1 MQSSLA
7 VNDGA
12 ITGTLKYLSGNN
24 AITNVWGEGNFMCL
38 DFNSTDFS
46 DLTSVRVGL
55 DPSQGSGLV
64 EIIDDPDKNGV
75 FKVTNKDTQVFKIV
89 ATDSNNN
96 TATTT
101 YDLSGLTL
109 EAAPVPPTPTSPF
122 DDVDAPDGQATVKRM
137 DWSTNEVVDTTVS
150 VDDLQETVVI
160 NKETNRITGKSKQT
174 RLSTELYTPQDGYY
188 LALDLTDCDFTDYTT
203 ALLRVID
210 TRTPSSV
217 KYSSIVKNP
226 SFSEVNTVPAVQIAG
241 FDDANLDYA
250 KLILWAKTADNV
262 EVTTEYDLFGVQLVK
277 PATNI
282 TGVALANEPDYMQDM
297 SIDTVNRVI
306 TGTLLDYQGSGTSM
320 TGHQLIFDFTNADT
334 TDYSSIGV
342 QVANYNGEYV
352 IEGGI
357 WTINQNTFNLDI
369 DEVLETY
376 NWQIT
381 DLTVNIVGR
390 DSNNQVIAT
399 DSYDAGGLVLA

>member
-1 MQSSLA
+1 MQTSLA
-7 VNDGA
+7 VNNGA
-12 ITGTLKYLSGNN
+12 ITGTLKYLSGSN
-24 AITNVWGEGNFMCL
+24 AITDVWGEGNFMCL

-46 DLTSVRVGL
+46 DLTSVLVGL

-75 FKVTNKDTQVFKIV
+75 FKITNKDTQVFKIV
-89 ATDSNNN
+89 ATDSDNN
-96 TATTT
+96 TSTVT

-122 DDVDAPDGQATVKRM
+122 DDADAPDGQAIVKRM

-150 VDDLQETVVI
+150 VDDIQEVIVV
-160 NKETNRITGKSKQT
+160 NKEAGRITGKSKQT
-174 RLSTELYTPQDGYY
+174 RLSQELYEPQDGYY
-188 LALDLTDCDFTDYTT
+188 LALDLTDCDFTDY
-203 ALLRVID
+203 AYAALRVID
-210 TRTPSSV
+210 TRTPSEI

-226 SFSEVNTVPAVQIAG
+226 SFTDVNTVPVVQLAG
-241 FDDANLDYA
+241 FNDDNLNYA

-262 EVTTEYDLFGVQLVK
+262 QVTTEYDLFGIQLIK
-277 PATNI
+277 PETNI

-297 SIDTVNRVI
+297 TIDTTNRVI

-334 TDYSSIGV
+334 TGYSSIGI
-342 QVANYNGEYV
+342 QVANYNGEYIV
-352 IEGGI
+352 ESGVWGV
-357 WTINQNTFNLDI
+357 NQTTFNLDI
-369 DEVLETY
+369 DDVLETY

-390 DSNNQVIAT
+390 DSNNQIIAT
-399 DSYDAGGLVLA
+399 DSYDASAIVLA